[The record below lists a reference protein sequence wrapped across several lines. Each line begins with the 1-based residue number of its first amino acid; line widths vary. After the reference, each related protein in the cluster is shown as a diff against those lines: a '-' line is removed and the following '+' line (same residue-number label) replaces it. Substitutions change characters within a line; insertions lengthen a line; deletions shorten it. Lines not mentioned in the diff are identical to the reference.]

1 MPSLHRTVLLLLAGL
16 STTGCITRSIGPRT
30 IPRARLDYNEAISR
44 SWDVQ
49 LLLNIVRLRYR
60 DNPLFT
66 DVNSVTASYSFG
78 RSASVGGGHDGDGW
92 SASLGAGIGFEDNP
106 VISYSYLSGEAFVQ
120 RILSPLAPSTLEQLA
135 QSGWSIERLLLCCVH
150 SINGIG
156 NAIAAAGPTPDRVP
170 TFERFQRVAVLFRR
184 LQVSGNATAEQ
195 DETGR
200 VFFYLDTAAG
210 ADGDSL
216 RAMLQLDPSAQRFE
230 VVSSPRRQQS
240 TQIAVQGRSLM
251 AVMFFLSHAV
261 DVPAAHRVAGKVT
274 VTRDTTGSEFDWARV
289 VGRLMHV
296 HSGSTEPTEA
306 AVKVAVRDHWY
317 WIDDSDLNS
326 KTTFALLRLLLFLK
340 SGERLAQP
348 PIVTI
353 PAR

>member
-1 MPSLHRTVLLLLAGL
+1 MRVAALLLVVL
-16 STTGCITRSIGPRT
+16 SPTGCITRSIGPRT

-66 DVNSVTASYSFG
+66 DVNSVTASYSFN
-78 RSASVGGGHDGDGW
+78 RSAAVGTAYDGDDW
-92 SASLGAGIGFEDNP
+92 SASIGGGIGFEDNP

-135 QSGWSIERLLLCCVH
+135 QSGWSIERLLLCCVN

-156 NAIAAAGPTPDRVP
+156 NAIAAAGPTPDRIP
-170 TFERFQRVAVLFRR
+170 SFETFQRVAVLFRR
-184 LQVSGNATAEQ
+184 LQISGNATAEQ
-195 DETGR
+195 DEAGR
-200 VFFYLDTAAG
+200 VFFFLDTAAG

-216 RAMLQLDPSAQRFE
+216 RALLQLDPTAQRFE
-230 VVSSPRRQQS
+230 VVSSARRQQP
-240 TQIAVQGRSLM
+240 TQLAVQGRSLM

-261 DVPAAHRVAGKVT
+261 EVPEVHRVAGKVT
-274 VTRDTTGSEFDWARV
+274 VTRDTTGAEFDWSHV
-289 VGRLMHV
+289 VGRLMRV
-296 HSGSTEPTEA
+296 RSGATEPTDA

-340 SGERLAQP
+340 SGERMAQP